1 MVVTSVPIRPL
12 LQVNLGSV
20 AQATDDTLG
29 RVVQVLVQPK
39 TWQISYVVVQRG
51 LVMKKQLVLPAEF
64 ITEARADGLRLSL
77 MVDDLLQ
84 KAQTPKE
91 NLLALREHMPVVNG
105 SENLGG
111 LSELFFDA
119 ETRQLAYLVAHRHAI
134 AGGEVLL
141 SADQVAD
148 LQAGRLEI
156 KVAPKAF
163 ALLPHYRADPELEEE
178 VRQALWD
185 YPRLR
190 IDLGAVKVHAQCNE
204 VWLLGH
210 VSSDINRR
218 LIEDLARAVAG
229 VRDLHNEVI
238 ADTDLAVAIAGALA
252 QHEETR
258 GLPIGVY
265 PDLGEVYLRGLAPTE
280 EAKQVAEKVAAEIPE
295 VKKVHNE
302 IAVSKN
308 TEYLPTLA
316 GVNGTED
323 IAPGGEGVKSK
334 RSI

>member
-1 MVVTSVPIRPL
+1 MVATSESIRPL
-12 LQVNLGSV
+12 LQINLGSV
-20 AQATDDTLG
+20 ANATDDTLG
-29 RVVQVLVQPK
+29 KVTQVVVDPN
-39 TWQISYVVVQRG
+39 TWRISHLVVQRG
-51 LVMKKQLVLPAEF
+51 LVMKKLLVLPAEF
-64 ITEARADGLRLSL
+64 ITEARADGLSLSL
-77 MVDDLLQ
+77 MVDDLVQ

-91 NLLALREHMPVVNG
+91 NLLALKEHMPVVNG

-119 ETRQLAYLVAHRHAI
+119 DTRRLAYLVVHRHAI

-141 SADQVAD
+141 TVEQITGLKAD
-148 LQAGRLEI
+148 RLE
-156 KVAPKAF
+156 VSVTPKDF
-163 ALLPHYRADPELEEE
+163 ASLPHYRADPELEEE

-190 IDLGAVKVHAQCNE
+190 IDLSAVTVHAQCND

-218 LIEDLARAVAG
+218 LIEDLARAVPG
-229 VRDLHNEVI
+229 VRNVHNEVI
-238 ADTDLAVAIAGALA
+238 ADTDLAVAIAVALA
-252 QHEETR
+252 KHEETR

-265 PDLGEVYLRGLAPTE
+265 PTLGEVYLRGLVRTE
-280 EAKQVAEKVAAEIPE
+280 QAKQVAEQVALDIPGI
-295 VKKVHNE
+295 KAIHNDLT
-302 IAVSKN
+302 VSEK
-308 TEYLPTLA
+308 TDFLPTLA

-323 IAPGGEGVKSK
+323 IVPGGEGVKSK